1 MSERR
6 SLRVVL
12 ATIGSRGD
20 VQPMLALAQT
30 LQQRGHMPVV
40 AAPPNFQTWIEGLG
54 FAFAPLGQ
62 DMQAFM
68 REHPE
73 LMTGNPIRLARG
85 FLKYFEEQLAS
96 QAADLRAAC
105 QGADAMVYAGLAFFS
120 GASVAQALQLPAICL
135 QFTNCLLPSRLH
147 PPAMLPVHGLPQWL
161 NRLAWALESRMG
173 DSAVRGPLNGMRAT
187 LGLAPV
193 AKIWRHLVDEAQVVI
208 AADATL
214 LPPDPDW
221 QGRYGYANFVF
232 FDDPMPLDP
241 ELDAWLHDGE
251 PPVFL
256 GFGSMSGAATDRM
269 EVLMTQALAATG
281 KRCLVG
287 AGWSGLG
294 TGALPAGWRV
304 VRDAPHALLFPRTA
318 VVVHHGGSGT
328 TAQALRAGVPQVVL
342 PLLLDQFHHA
352 HRLYVCGLAPKPV
365 PLEKVSAAQLADRIH
380 AALALPAAAREAFH
394 DRLRGSDAR
403 LDVVQRVELLANI
416 Q

>member
-1 MSERR
+1 MSDRR

-30 LQQRGHMPVV
+30 LRQRGHMPVV
-40 AAPPNFQTWIEGLG
+40 AAPPNFQAWIEGLG
-54 FAFAPLGQ
+54 FEFAPLGQ
-62 DMQAFM
+62 DMQVFIA
-68 REHPE
+68 EHPE
-73 LMTGNPIRLARG
+73 MMTGNPLRMGRG
-85 FLKYFEEQLAS
+85 FLRFFKEQLAA
-96 QAADLRAAC
+96 QAAELRAAC
-105 QGADAMVYAGLAFFS
+105 QSADAMVYAGLAFFS
-120 GASVAQALQLPAICL
+120 GASVAEALRLPAVCL

-161 NRLAWALESRMG
+161 NRLAWSLERHMG
-173 DSAVRGPLNGMRAT
+173 NSAMRGTLNAMRAG
-187 LGLAPV
+187 LGLPPV
-193 AKIWRHLVDEAQVVI
+193 GNIWRHLIDEVKVVI
-208 AADATL
+208 AADASL

-221 QGRYGYANFVF
+221 RGRYAYDNFVF

-241 ELDAWLHDGE
+241 ELDAWLRDGE

-269 EVLMTQALAATG
+269 EALMTQAIAATG
-281 KRCLVG
+281 RRCLVG

-352 HRLYVCGLAPKPV
+352 HRLYVSGLAPRPV
-365 PLEKVSAAQLADRIH
+365 PLEKVSAAQLADSIR
-380 AALALPAAAREAFH
+380 AALALPAAAREAFRN
-394 DRLRGSDAR
+394 RLQGSDAR
-403 LDVVQRVELLANI
+403 LNVVQRVELLANR
-416 Q
+416 

>member
-1 MSERR
+1 MSDRR

-20 VQPMLALAQT
+20 VQPMLALAQA
-30 LQQRGHMPVV
+30 LRQRGHLPVV
-40 AAPPNFQTWIEGLG
+40 VAPPNFRTWTEGLG
-54 FAFAPLGQ
+54 FEFAPLGQ
-62 DMQAFM
+62 DMQVFM
-68 REHPE
+68 RDHPE

-85 FLKYFEEQLAS
+85 FLKYFQEQLAL
-96 QAADLRAAC
+96 QAADLRAAG

-120 GASVAQALQLPAICL
+120 GASVAEALQLPALCL

-147 PPAMLPVHGLPQWL
+147 PPTMLPIHGLPQWL
-161 NRLAWALESRMG
+161 NRLAWALERQMG
-173 DSAVRGPLNGMRAT
+173 DSAVRGTLNVMRAS
-187 LGLAPV
+187 LGLPPV
-193 AKIWRHLVDEAQVVI
+193 GNIWRLLIDEARVVI
-208 AADATL
+208 AADAGL
-214 LPPDPDW
+214 LPPDPGW
-221 QGRYGYANFVF
+221 QGRYAYANFVF

-241 ELDAWLHDGE
+241 ELDDWLRDGE

-269 EVLMTQALAATG
+269 EALMTRAIAATG

-294 TGALPAGWRV
+294 TGGLPKGWRV

-328 TAQALRAGVPQVVL
+328 MAQALRAGVPQVVL

-352 HRLYVCGLAPKPV
+352 HRLFVCGVAPKPV
-365 PLEKVSAAQLADRIH
+365 PLEKVSAAQLAECIH
-380 AALALPAAAREAFH
+380 TALSLPAAPREAFRE
-394 DRLRGSDAR
+394 RLQDGDAR
-403 LDVVQRVELLANI
+403 LDVVQRVELLASR
-416 Q
+416 